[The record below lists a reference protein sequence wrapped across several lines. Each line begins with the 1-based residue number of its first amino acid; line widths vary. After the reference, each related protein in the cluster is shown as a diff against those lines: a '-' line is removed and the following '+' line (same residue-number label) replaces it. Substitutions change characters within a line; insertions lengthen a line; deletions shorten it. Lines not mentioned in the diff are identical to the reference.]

1 MFRCSGHWSGQRLR
15 GHQFSLFCIV
25 LSTKTSTNYVCG
37 ACRCTGHAVRCA
49 HIHMSAHR
57 TPAPVG
63 SGLISSSPSLTPR
76 HPAPRT
82 GASARA
88 VRLSPQVR
96 GFGRLRINTGRGS
109 VARVYLV
116 CIRQF
121 LKVKVYHSCSSGKFI
136 LDLLRISVFAPLRPW
151 PFPSTPTPPYSLRI
165 CGAPSPGDPH
175 IPMPIPHS
183 MHDPASHHGS
193 SNTV

>member
-1 MFRCSGHWSGQRLR
+1 MRCMQMHRARSA
-15 GHQFSLFCIV
+15 
-25 LSTKTSTNYVCG
+25 VC
-37 ACRCTGHAVRCA
+37 AHPHECAPDTCTGRVRFDLVFA
-49 HIHMSAHR
+49 A
-57 TPAPVG
+57 
-63 SGLISSSPSLTPR
+63 SLTPR

-96 GFGRLRINTGRGS
+96 GFGRLRINTGIGS

-136 LDLLRISVFAPLRPW
+136 LDVLRISVFAPLRPW

-183 MHDPASHHGS
+183 MHDPASHHDGS